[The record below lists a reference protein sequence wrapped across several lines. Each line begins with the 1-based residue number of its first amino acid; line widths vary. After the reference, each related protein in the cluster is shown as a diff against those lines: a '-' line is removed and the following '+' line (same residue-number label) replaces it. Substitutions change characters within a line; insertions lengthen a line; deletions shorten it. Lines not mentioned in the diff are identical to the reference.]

1 MHATKSV
8 GWLYLLICLLAA
20 CDSDIEQKSAESQR
34 FYFVESL
41 NLVESAGL
49 QLQVRSPSAEAVSKA
64 LERMDEG
71 LKMAFEVKAEFLDQ
85 YDPRLSKN
93 YQRYFVKGIESY
105 RLGIEAGDA
114 EEQKSGLRLL
124 AQWADFWSQAGKPI
138 LVDMQA
144 K

>member
-1 MHATKSV
+1 MHALSSA
-8 GWLYLLICLLAA
+8 GWLGLVLCLLAA
-20 CDSDIEQKSAESQR
+20 CDSEKPQVDTESQR

-49 QLQVRSPSAEAVSKA
+49 RLQDPSLSPEAVSKV
-64 LERMDEG
+64 LEQMDAG
-71 LKMAFEVKAEFLDQ
+71 LKMAFEVKAEFLHRF
-85 YDPRLSKN
+85 DPRLSKN
-93 YQRYFVKGIESY
+93 YQRYFVKGVESY

-124 AQWADFWSQAGKPI
+124 AQWADFWSEAGQSI
-138 LVDMQA
+138 LADMQT

>member
-1 MHATKSV
+1 MHASRSA
-8 GWLYLLICLLAA
+8 GWLCLLICLLAA
-20 CDSDIEQKSAESQR
+20 CDSDIQKGNTESQR

-49 QLQVRSPSAEAVSKA
+49 RLQDPSLGAEAVSEA
-64 LERMDEG
+64 LERMDDG
-71 LKMAFEVKAEFLDQ
+71 LKMAFEVKAEYLDR

-114 EEQKSGLRLL
+114 DQKEERFKT
-124 AQWADFWSQAGKPI
+124 AGS
-138 LVDMQA
+138 MG
-144 K
+144 